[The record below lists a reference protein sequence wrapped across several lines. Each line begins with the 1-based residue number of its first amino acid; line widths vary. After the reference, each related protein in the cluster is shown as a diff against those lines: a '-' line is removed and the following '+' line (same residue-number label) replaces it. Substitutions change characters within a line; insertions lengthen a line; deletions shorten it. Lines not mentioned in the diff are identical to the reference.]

1 MKVKSTLQY
10 FILAFF
16 LSLTAS
22 VAYAGGLD
30 TATNAMTELKTWA
43 FSFGGVCAL
52 CYLIYNVIMAFME
65 KKSWSDVGM
74 ALVYCS
80 LAGGALYAGNWA
92 LELFK

>member
-30 TATNAMTELKTWA
+30 TATNTMTELKTWA
-43 FSFGGVCAL
+43 FGFVGLCAL
-52 CYLIYNVIMAFME
+52 LYLIYNLIMAFME
-65 KKSWSDVGM
+65 KKTWSDAAM

-80 LAGGALYAGNWA
+80 LAGGVLVGGNWA

>member
-30 TATNAMTELKTWA
+30 TATNTMTELKTWA
-43 FSFGGVCAL
+43 FGFGGVCAL
-52 CYLIYNVIMAFME
+52 CYLIYNIIMAFME
-65 KKSWSDVGM
+65 KKSWSDVVIHIYNC
-74 ALVYCS
+74 AAYLPYV
-80 LAGGALYAGNWA
+80 
-92 LELFK
+92 

>member
-30 TATNAMTELKTWA
+30 TATNTMTELKTWA

-52 CYLIYNVIMAFME
+52 CT
-65 KKSWSDVGM
+65 
-74 ALVYCS
+74 
-80 LAGGALYAGNWA
+80 
-92 LELFK
+92 

>member
-22 VAYAGGLD
+22 VAYAGGLESGT
-30 TATNAMTELKTWA
+30 TALTELKTWA
-43 FSFGGVCAL
+43 FTICGICAVG
-52 CYLIYNVIMAFME
+52 YLIYCIIMAFME

-74 ALVYCS
+74 ALVYCT
-80 LAGGALYAGNWA
+80 LAGGALVGGNWA
-92 LELFK
+92 LSLFQ

>member
-30 TATNAMTELKTWA
+30 TATTTMTEIKTWA
-43 FSFGGVCAL
+43 FGFGGVCAL
-52 CYLIYNVIMAFME
+52 CYLIYNIIMAFME

-74 ALVYCS
+74 ALIYCS

-92 LELFK
+92 LSLFQ